1 MGFWDDFQ
9 ASMSGIGTA
18 VSNFPEDVSGATTGL
33 RNAVT
38 SANPVASFINQA
50 QYDMSP
56 ETQQVYDEL
65 GAFGDVSVQDARNV
79 VQNRKNM
86 STTPIAGTNVSS
98 GGGASGGFSND
109 SGNTLAGNI
118 STSGT
123 SAVDALSAARAPRT
137 TTFGNVFGSTGWDP
151 ETGQFIQE
159 TSPEAASMTSGLWG
173 QMQGVQ
179 QQLSDFDVG
188 SAADTYLQ
196 AVMAPLA
203 GQRAQQDQTTLS
215 RMIASGKL
223 GASGSARAMAEQET
237 QRGLEDLQAS
247 AFARQ
252 QALGEQSS
260 LMSQQQALQ
269 GLLTGVAGQQFAG
282 QQAALEAVPLGQEIM
297 SFPEEPQFQESMFQQ
312 QLAAQQD
319 ANRASTSASMWSALL
334 GGIFG

>member
-1 MGFWDDFQ
+1 MSTLTDTEKEEFKASFNTFQ
-9 ASMSGIGTA
+9 KNYAD
-18 VSNFPEDVSGATTGL
+18 PYKP
-33 RNAVT
+33 
-38 SANPVASFINQA
+38 ANPAQKALNAFTSDVQGAREALPATVASFFNPASGIDRSPNTPSQAEFMSMSDAEKSAWAQSNNQK
-50 QYDMSP
+50 ML
-56 ETQQVYDEL
+56 T
-65 GAFGDVSVQDARNV
+65 
-79 VQNRKNM
+79 
-86 STTPIAGTNVSS
+86 
-98 GGGASGGFSND
+98 GGGSGVN
-109 SGNTLAGNI
+109 SGSGVSTNTAGA
-118 STSGT
+118 TGGL
-123 SAVDALSAARAPRT
+123 SAVDALSAARAPRGT
-137 TTFGNVFGSTGWDP
+137 EFANVFGSTIWNP
-151 ETGQFIQE
+151 ATGQFEQT
-159 TSPEAASMTSGLWG
+159 TSEEAAGMTSGLWG

-223 GASGSARAMAEQET
+223 GASGSARALAEQET

-252 QALGEQSS
+252 QALGEQSN
-260 LMSQQQALQ
+260 LMSQQQTLQ

-312 QLAAQQD
+312 QLAAQQS
-319 ANRASTSASMWSALL
+319 ANNASTSASMWSALL